1 MNRIL
6 LMLAMGV
13 GFGPSIFSAELP
25 PASEGTF
32 SIAVIPDTQHYRGQK
47 TKAEPESKTP
57 LTNPVFKAYAG
68 WIADNIKSQ
77 RIVFVSHVGDIVDIN
92 NREQWTVACRHMD
105 RLHGRVPY
113 GISVGNHDMTRAGDS
128 SLFQEFF
135 PAKRFAKFDWYG
147 GTFKPTTGRTAVSG
161 NNANSYQLFQAGG
174 MYFVFL
180 HLECNAPDDVLE
192 WADGILKKH
201 SHRRAIITTHM
212 GLGPRE
218 KPKVARDYYDAPKGR
233 MKWKKCHGNRGNT
246 PQEMWDKCFRKH
258 ANLFMICSGD
268 QSRTQALHQ
277 SVRGDQGNIVH
288 EVLSDYGA
296 NGMRIMRFVPRQNR
310 IEVRTWNPV
319 TRQLCLKTSIVSQ
332 RNQHQFELV
341 YPMSAQEKN
350 QEK

>member
-57 LTNPVFKAYAG
+57 LTNPVFKAYVG
-68 WIADNIKSQ
+68 WIAANLKSQ

-92 NREQWTVACRHMD
+92 NREQWTVARRHMD

-135 PAKRFAKFDWYG
+135 PAKRFSKFDWYG
-147 GTFKPTTGRTAVSG
+147 GTFKPANGRTAISG
-161 NNANSYQLFQAGG
+161 NNASSYQLFQAGG

-258 ANLFMICSGD
+258 ANLFMICCGD

-288 EVLSDYGA
+288 EVLSDYGT

-341 YPMSAQEKN
+341 YPMSAKEKN
-350 QEK
+350 QGK